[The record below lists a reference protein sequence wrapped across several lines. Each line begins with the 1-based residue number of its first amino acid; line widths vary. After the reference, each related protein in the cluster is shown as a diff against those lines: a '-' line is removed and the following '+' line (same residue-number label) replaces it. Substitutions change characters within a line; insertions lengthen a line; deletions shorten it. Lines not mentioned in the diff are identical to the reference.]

1 MRSERRACKAGLSTR
16 LEAELKFR
24 PTTCSP
30 RTTVEHL
37 MGKAA
42 AEVVI
47 VGAEDQGGTIR
58 NTEVEPRA

>member
-1 MRSERRACKAGLSTR
+1 
-16 LEAELKFR
+16 
-24 PTTCSP
+24 
-30 RTTVEHL
+30 

-47 VGAEDQGGTIR
+47 LGAEDQGGTIR